1 MRTIRRVYRTIDS
14 LDEQKEAERN
24 VGRYRR
30 ESFMEF
36 LFFGGSERKR
46 ERKGRKK
53 ERDRERFNL
62 LLILE
67 EDSGDVFW
75 RDFGV
80 GFALT
85 KF

>member
-46 ERKGRKK
+46 ERKEK
-53 ERDRERFNL
+53 ERGKERERQRE
-62 LLILE
+62 I
-67 EDSGDVFW
+67 
-75 RDFGV
+75 
-80 GFALT
+80 
-85 KF
+85 